1 MSDVQ
6 LAFTLRHVVF
16 LIDRWAWPVCF
27 DDINRLSSKVQLN
40 HNTVTLCPCDT
51 LKSTRENRKL
61 TNDTLASSDSVII
74 RCRSTSSLYP
84 MVAPLLSPEVIVTTP
99 VTYKVPLI
107 SSLNVQLLSAVNTM
121 TS

>member
-16 LIDRWAWPVCF
+16 LIDRWALPVCF

-40 HNTVTLCPCDT
+40 HNTVTLCPSNT
-51 LKSTRENRKL
+51 LKITRENRKL
-61 TNDTLASSDSVII
+61 TNDTFASSDSVIT
-74 RCRSTSSLYP
+74 RCRSASSLYP
-84 MVAPLLSPEVIVTTP
+84 MRAPLLSPEVIVTMP
-99 VTYKVPLI
+99 VTFKVPLI
-107 SSLNVQLLSAVNTM
+107 RSFNMQLLSAVNTM